1 MIYKN
6 DINFKNNS
14 LVKKKF
20 PNQKSRFLPSGIGVF
35 KNVSSKFRKNDRKN
49 FNNRKITTNNFLS
62 HSLFKISKKGFK
74 VFDSMVFRRFKI
86 LRRLRT
92 VNYSTYNNL
101 FSNYPNIRWL
111 KDYKLVSGLKRY
123 GRVLNSLE
131 SQGLQRKVV
140 RRRMSDYS
148 VALQDKQKIKYF
160 YAGIKEFK
168 LKNIVHHVFST
179 KINPLNVFLGVLESK
194 LSTFLFRINFS
205 KNFKLI
211 LLFIKLGYI
220 KVNGVVISDINY
232 NLSIGDIVTFF
243 SINKNQSLFVKN
255 LKKKMSL
262 YYYPSNYIECS
273 FSMLNFMFYRKPVL
287 ADVPYFFNMNLKRI
301 LYFYNYKGLH

>member
-6 DINFKNNS
+6 YMVFKNNS

-20 PNQKSRFLPSGIGVF
+20 PTQKNRFLPSGVGAF
-35 KNVSSKFRKNDRKN
+35 KNFYGRFRKNDRKN
-49 FNNRKITTNNFLS
+49 FNGRRFSANISSRD
-62 HSLFKISKKGFK
+62 SLFKISKKGFK

-86 LRRLRT
+86 LRRLRSL
-92 VNYSTYNNL
+92 NYHTYNNL
-101 FSNYPNIRWL
+101 FSNYANIRWL

-123 GRVLNSLE
+123 GRVLTSLE
-131 SQGLQRKVV
+131 SQGLKRKVV

-160 YAGIKEFK
+160 YAGINEFK
-168 LKNIVHHVFST
+168 LKNIVQQVFST
-179 KINPLNVFLGVLESK
+179 KINPLNVFLSILESK

-220 KVNGVVISDINY
+220 KVNGVVIFDINY
-232 NLSIGDIVTFF
+232 NLSVGDIVTF
-243 SINKNQSLFVKN
+243 SLVNKNPSLFIKN

-262 YYYPSNYIECS
+262 FYYPSNYIECS
-273 FSMLNFMFYRKPVL
+273 FSMLWFIFYRKPAL
-287 ADVPYFFNMNLKRI
+287 MDVPYFFNINIKRI